1 MQVPMIRPYLGEE
14 EEQAVIDVLR
24 SGWLI
29 QGKKVEE
36 LEGMIAA
43 VAGTDYAEVCSSCTT
58 ALHMALLAVGV
69 KPSDEV
75 LVPAFTFVASWNAIE
90 YCGATPIP
98 VDIEPETFNMS
109 PEHLEEVYDRHP
121 LAKSIMPVH
130 LFGLGADMQSIM
142 DVMVEHQGN
151 WPALV
156 EDAACALGSLIPLRG
171 DDGKVVKAPAGAIGQ
186 AGCFS
191 FHPRKPIATG
201 EGGAVTTSYAPIA
214 KEVHRLKDF
223 GFEMTNLE
231 RHNAGATLM
240 PEVNVLGYNY
250 RMTDI
255 QAAIGVEQM
264 KKFPWIISE
273 KQRRAAIY
281 DEELAG
287 VEWLMTPKVP
297 DGFVHTYQSY
307 ACLVGGIPDNPDA
320 MHEVD
325 RASVMAQLKEMGV
338 ATRQGTHAVPW
349 LGYYA
354 KKYGYRR
361 EDFPNTSYADEHG
374 LTIPLYPH
382 MPDEEQE
389 YVIES
394 IKAVKV

>member
-1 MQVPMIRPYLGEE
+1 MTARMQVPMIRPYLGEE
-14 EEQAVIDVLR
+14 EEQAVIEVLR

-36 LEGMIAA
+36 LEGMVAK
-43 VAGTDYAEVCSSCTT
+43 VAGTLYAKACGNCTE

-69 KPSDEV
+69 KPGDRV
-75 LVPAFTFVASWNAIE
+75 LVPAYTFVASWNAIR
-90 YCGATPIP
+90 YCGAHPVA
-98 VDIEPETFNMS
+98 VDIDPMTFNMS
-109 PEHLEEVYDRHP
+109 PEDLAWTMDRETD
-121 LAKSIMPVH
+121 AVAIMPVH
-130 LFGLGADMQSIM
+130 LFGLCADMDGIIKAMARSLKGGRI
-142 DVMVEHQGN
+142 
-151 WPALV
+151 PIV
-156 EDAACALGSLIPLRG
+156 EDAACALGSSLMM
-171 DDGKVVKAPAGAIGQ
+171 DGPDGPVRVVAGSLGSS
-186 AGCFS
+186 GSFS

-201 EGGAVTTSYAPIA
+201 EGGMLVTNSKEIA
-214 KEVHRLKDF
+214 FEANRLRDF
-223 GFEMTNLE
+223 GFEVTNLA
-231 RHNAGATLM
+231 RHTAGATLM

-255 QAAIGVEQM
+255 IAAIGVEQM
-264 KKFPWIISE
+264 KKFDWIVSE

-281 DEELAG
+281 DKELAG
-287 VEWLMTPKVP
+287 VGWLATPYIP
-297 DGFVHTYQSY
+297 EGYVHTYQSY
-307 ACLVGGIPDNPDA
+307 ACMVDPA
-320 MHEVD
+320 VD

-349 LGYYA
+349 LNLYLSYEY
-354 KKYGYRR
+354 KR
-361 EDFPNTSYADEHG
+361 EDFPGTVLADEQC